1 MKLAP
6 IVLFVY
12 NRPYHTRRTLEA
24 LSCNELASQ
33 SDLFI
38 FADGAKKDATQEQ
51 LLQIEETRKVIREKQ
66 WCKNVKI
73 TESSEN
79 KGLAASI
86 IDGVTKIVNQYGK
99 IIVLEDDLLTGKY
112 FLNYMN
118 DALDKYENEKS
129 VWHITSWRDPIATA
143 NPNGSF
149 FYPVMDCWGWATWAD
164 RWQHYKKDC
173 AFYKKK
179 FSGKMRKAFNI
190 DGTDKG
196 MWQQISDNE
205 SGKINTWA
213 IFWYATIFMHD
224 GLCLA
229 PGRSLVRNIGFD
241 NSGEHCGTNSFQEI
255 TQSVDVRI
263 TQMPDN
269 VEINK
274 AEYEKMK
281 DFMKMKN
288 KPLTIE
294 HLKSIVKRF
303 YYPVYYSVNFRGA
316 AGYVFMLHRVS
327 DIEPDKLFP
336 NENMKV
342 SPACLDRF
350 IRQTKDRFD
359 IISISQIKD
368 YLRTK
373 QKKKFIVFTMDDGY
387 KDNLTQALP
396 VFKKHGV
403 PFTIFTAAN
412 FPERNAVLWWYEL
425 EDLLLAHDEIVLADG
440 SRYKCVSKAEKEKAF
455 LEIRLKILALNQEDL
470 VNELNKMFG
479 SYKINWSAKCGELC
493 LSWDDLRK
501 LKKEPLVTIAA
512 HTAHHFNLKALK
524 SENDVVNEVLQGL
537 DLFNEKLDLRPDFF
551 AYPFGSDNEVSQRE
565 INVLEKMTFKAAF
578 LAYGGAVKRDYPEKR
593 RFALPRIM
601 LTEDF
606 ESRMLK

>member
-1 MKLAP
+1 MKYAP

-24 LSCNELASQ
+24 LSKNELAAQ

-38 FADGAKKDATQEQ
+38 FADGAKKNATSEQ

-66 WCKNVKI
+66 WCKNVEI
-73 TESSEN
+73 TESPEN
-79 KGLAASI
+79 KGLADSI
-86 IDGVTKIVNQYGK
+86 INGVTKIVNQYGK

-118 DALDKYENEKS
+118 EALDKYENEDK
-129 VWHITSWRDPIATA
+129 VWHITSWRDPIPTS
-143 NPNGSF
+143 NLNSSF
-149 FYPVMDCWGWATWAD
+149 FYPVMDCWGWATWAN

-173 AFYKKK
+173 AFFKKAFCK
-179 FSGKMRKAFNI
+179 SMRKAFNI

-205 SGKINTWA
+205 TGKINTWA
-213 IFWYATIFMHD
+213 IFWYATIFMHN

-229 PGRSLVRNIGFD
+229 PCSSLVRNIGFD
-241 NSGEHCGTNSFQEI
+241 NSGEHCGINRFQEI
-255 TQSVDVRI
+255 SQSIDVRI
-263 TQMPDN
+263 SQMPDT

-274 AEYEKMK
+274 TEYDKMK
-281 DFMKMKN
+281 SFMRKKN
-288 KPLTIE
+288 NPFTFDR
-294 HLKSIVKRF
+294 LKSIVKRF
-303 YYPVYYSVNFRGA
+303 YYPVFYSAKFRNA
-316 AGYVFMLHRVS
+316 AGYIFMLHRVS
-327 DIEPDKLFP
+327 DIEPNKLFP

-342 SPACLDRF
+342 SQGYLDNF
-350 IRQTKDRFD
+350 IRQTKNRFN
-359 IISISQIKD
+359 IISISEIKE
-368 YLRTK
+368 YLQMR

-387 KDNLTQALP
+387 KDNLTEALP
-396 VFKKHGV
+396 VFKKYNV
-403 PFTIFTAAN
+403 PFTIFAAAN
-412 FPERNAVLWWYEL
+412 FPGNNAVLWWYEL
-425 EDLLLAHDEIVLADG
+425 EDLLLKNEEIILSDG
-440 SRYKCVSKAEKEKAF
+440 SVYKCVSKTEKERVF

-470 VNELNKMFG
+470 VNELNKMFCN
-479 SYKINWSAKCGELC
+479 YKINWSAKCEELC

-501 LKKEPLVTIAA
+501 LKGEPLVTIAA

-524 SENDVVNEVLQGL
+524 CENDVINEIKQGV
-537 DLFNEKLDLRPDFF
+537 DLFNEKLGMRPDFF
-551 AYPFGSDNEVSQRE
+551 AFPFGSDNEVSQRE
-565 INVLEKMTFKAAF
+565 VNILEKMPFEAAF
-578 LAYGGAVKRDYPEKR
+578 LAYGGAVKYDSLKKR